1 MSKSN
6 FLSKNDKLVG
16 LSLGIL
22 KFQKLIRKRVLSDET
37 KIKLSEKAKLTF
49 NNDEA
54 RKAHPVLMK
63 NFYKK

>member
-54 RKAHPVLMK
+54 RRAHPVLMK
-63 NFYKK
+63 NFYK